1 LPQGD
6 CYLKDRPYD
15 LDAMKI
21 AIIAITAHGARLGA
35 SLVRE
40 LTEAELFIPLKHAAS
55 IETPATPYTEEL
67 RSLISRLWHEKDGL
81 ICIMASG
88 IVVRL
93 IAPLLEGKDRDP
105 AIVVM
110 DDAGRFSVS
119 LLSGH
124 LGGANRLAEHCAC
137 ATGATAVITT
147 ATDAHGL
154 PSFDLLAKEQSW
166 VIDELSRVKILN
178 SLLLEGEEIAVV
190 DPTGQVERFVSAR
203 GYLRYHHDFQS
214 ALRSEARGYL
224 FVTNRELPPENRL
237 PNLLVLRPRNLV
249 LGIGCN
255 SGTDAEEIE
264 QVVLTN
270 LTGLALSIK
279 SVCCVASAAAK
290 RSEPGLLA
298 FAGKYSLPIT
308 CYDSIELNAVT
319 VPSPASPHAMDAI
332 GATGVAE
339 PAALLA
345 SQGGRLLLNKIKS
358 GNVTL
363 AVAEIQ

>member
-1 LPQGD
+1 
-6 CYLKDRPYD
+6 
-15 LDAMKI
+15 MKI
-21 AIIAITAHGARLGA
+21 AIIAITASGARLGE
-35 SLVRE
+35 VMTRE
-40 LTEAELFIPLKHAAS
+40 LPAAELFIPAKYPTK
-55 IETPATPYTEEL
+55 INTPATVYSEEL
-67 RSLISRLWHEKDGL
+67 RSLIGRLWHEKEGL
-81 ICIMASG
+81 VCIMASG
-88 IVVRL
+88 IVVRM

-110 DDAGRFSVS
+110 DDIGRFAVS

-124 LGGANRLAEHCAC
+124 LGGANQLAEQCAL

-147 ATDAHGL
+147 ATDVHCL
-154 PSFDLLAKEQSW
+154 PSFDMLAKEQGW
-166 VIDELSRVKILN
+166 VIDDLSRVKILN
-178 SLLLEGEEIAVV
+178 TLLLEGEEIVVV
-190 DPTGQVERFVSAR
+190 DPTGQVERFVSGR
-203 GYLRYHHDFQS
+203 GYLRYFPDFQA
-214 ALRSEARGYL
+214 ALRSKAAGYL
-224 FVTNRELPPENRL
+224 FVSNREIPPACA
-237 PNLLVLRPRNLV
+237 PKNLLVLRPRNLV

-255 SGTDAEEIE
+255 SGTEADEIE
-264 QVVLTN
+264 RVVLTN

-308 CYDSIELNAVT
+308 CYESSELNAVT

-345 SQGGRLLLNKIKS
+345 SQGGRLLLNKVKS

-363 AVAEIQ
+363 AVAEKC